1 MHSLLASLRSPDP
14 NRVDL
19 LLSLIRRNASLLDIA
34 AVTAETPASS
44 GDANAAESISR
55 RDSGDIVLQSPE
67 GSFVDSH
74 SHVTLEML
82 CDIPLFQV
90 PAKPWTAVTDDDN
103 LVSHLVSLYFTWEHP
118 FSQLV
123 DQVIL
128 LAEMGKGDL
137 GSELCTPFLVNS
149 LLAMASVC

>member
-34 AVTAETPASS
+34 AVTGETQASS
-44 GDANAAESISR
+44 SDANGAESLSR
-55 RDSGDIVLQSPE
+55 RDSGDIVSQSPE

-128 LAEMGKGDL
+128 LAEMNKGDL

>member
-1 MHSLLASLRSPDP
+1 LASLRSPDP

-34 AVTAETPASS
+34 AVTAETPVSS
-44 GDANAAESISR
+44 GGANAAESISR

-128 LAEMGKGDL
+128 LAEMSKGGL

>member
-34 AVTAETPASS
+34 AVTAEAPVSS

-55 RDSGDIVLQSPE
+55 SDSGDIVLQSPE

-128 LAEMGKGDL
+128 LAEMSKGGLD
-137 GSELCTPFLVNS
+137 SELCTPFLVNS